1 MAIGTCSFLRYCYAT
16 CKLKKEHSF
25 SPPCYTSEK
34 KINTT
39 YGKFLKNKVRHFEI
53 RDFSYLVH
61 NDASHSP
68 IHKWLNL
75 PQEKI
80 RRN

>member
-1 MAIGTCSFLRYCYAT
+1 MAIGTCT
-16 CKLKKEHSF
+16 CTIGTLVFPTLLHKR
-25 SPPCYTSEK
+25 K

-39 YGKFLKNKVRHFEI
+39 YGKFLKNKVRIFKI
-53 RDFSYLVH
+53 RYFSYLVH

-75 PQEKI
+75 PQEEI
-80 RRN
+80 RQN